1 MEHVQSHTTQGEWMM
16 VTEQLKKR
24 ITLVTRQEEILKYPP
39 VIMTEEQQMKVDPG
53 EVIRQVAKWQL
64 LLLMKKQTSMEH
76 ARSHIKGQTLMMVTR
91 SLELK

>member
-39 VIMTEEQQMKVDPG
+39 VIMTEEQQLKLDP
-53 EVIRQVAKWQL
+53 
-64 LLLMKKQTSMEH
+64 
-76 ARSHIKGQTLMMVTR
+76 
-91 SLELK
+91 